1 MKGLCHL
8 LCNCSTYR
16 YVCIKHIFAWVVF
29 NKSMIS
35 TKVSCSPS
43 MSSKTRRET
52 KKLPRYHQFGRL
64 READFW
70 RCHGALGVW
79 GGHIWLYDFDFG
91 GWKEGMIGVTRLKK
105 IHISPPSM
113 CESIFFLFPR
123 SQWAFLGGYQCSRGF
138 HLFELWHVDTKGND
152 PT

>member
-70 RCHGALGVW
+70 CCHGALGVW

-91 GWKEGMIGVTRLKK
+91 GWKEGMIGVTLLKK
-105 IHISPPSM
+105 KHISPPSPYVWVDDF
-113 CESIFFLFPR
+113 SFFQDHNER
-123 SQWAFLGGYQCSRGF
+123 SLEGINVVEVFICLSYDM
-138 HLFELWHVDTKGND
+138 LINIE
-152 PT
+152 